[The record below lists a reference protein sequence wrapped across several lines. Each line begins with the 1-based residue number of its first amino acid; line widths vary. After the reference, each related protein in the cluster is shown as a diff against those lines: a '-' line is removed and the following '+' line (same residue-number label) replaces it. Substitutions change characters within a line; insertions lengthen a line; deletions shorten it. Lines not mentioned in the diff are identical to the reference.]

1 MTKNKLYRLGTQ
13 GYDISRHRKCMYV
26 IYTLCTSYLW
36 RSIVCFV
43 CQVEI
48 SQTMAWHLCHALGGV
63 GKPSMTKGASSWF
76 HNVSNY
82 NGEVIE
88 YVEQF
93 FSLKIHL
100 NQ

>member
-1 MTKNKLYRLGTQ
+1 
-13 GYDISRHRKCMYV
+13 
-26 IYTLCTSYLW
+26 
-36 RSIVCFV
+36 
-43 CQVEI
+43 
-48 SQTMAWHLCHALGGV
+48 MAWHLCHALGGV
-63 GKPSMTKGASSWF
+63 GKPSMSKGASSWF